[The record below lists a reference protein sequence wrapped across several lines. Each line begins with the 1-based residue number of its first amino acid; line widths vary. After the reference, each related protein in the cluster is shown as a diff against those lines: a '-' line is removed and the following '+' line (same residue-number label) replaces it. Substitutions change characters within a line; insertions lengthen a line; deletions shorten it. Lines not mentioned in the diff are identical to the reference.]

1 MINEPQTEP
10 RNDISIPI
18 VKHGRMFNLRITAT
32 KKGIKAIVSKG
43 TGLTFYV
50 VGEKQIF
57 KVCVLDIQDWAESV
71 INSYKIDK

>member
-10 RNDISIPI
+10 KNDIYIPI

-32 KKGIKAIVSKG
+32 KKGLKAIVSKG

-50 VGEKQIF
+50 IGEKQIL
-57 KVCVLDIQDWAESV
+57 KICVPDIQDWAESV
-71 INSYKIDK
+71 IDNYKIDR